1 MTTTQEELLSRLVE
15 LGIDAETHSHP
26 ALHTVEQSQKL
37 RGDIPGGHCKNLF
50 LKDKKGAFWLVVTL
64 EETPVDLKQLK
75 TRIGSSHLSFGRAE
89 YLREVLGV
97 EPGSVTPFALIN
109 DPEQRVNV
117 VLDSEM
123 MAHELLNFHPL
134 TNTATTTI
142 QSIDLLRFVEAC
154 GFEPQLLEVAS
165 KDA

>member
-1 MTTTQEELLSRLVE
+1 MKTSQQDLLNRLEE
-15 LGIDAETHSHP
+15 LGIDAETRTHP
-26 ALHTVEQSQKL
+26 PLHTVEQSQQL

-64 EETPVDLKQLK
+64 EDAPVNLKELK
-75 TRIGSSHLSFGRAE
+75 KRIGSAHLSFGRAE
-89 YLREVLGV
+89 YLKEILGV

-109 DPEQRVNV
+109 DPAQTVNV
-117 VLDSEM
+117 VLDSQM
-123 MAHELLNFHPL
+123 MACELLNFHPL

-142 QSIDLLRFVEAC
+142 RSSDLLRFIEAC
-154 GFEPQLLEVAS
+154 GFEPQLLEVAP